1 MTKNKI
7 VLISLAV
14 ALVALVIV
22 YFLVVAPLLND
33 ELEPPVP
40 QDGEGIYNNR
50 LTVYT
55 PIETDNILS
64 IHIKND
70 KSEHEFVRQRND
82 KNEVKTVIK
91 GYENLS
97 FDESIYTYLLSF
109 AASPLSADNEPY
121 RNLTDEQMREYGVTA
136 DTCQSTMTVYYK
148 DANGQEQKHVL
159 RIGFSTFTASPTY
172 YVALDGRNSV
182 YRFSGAVEGA
192 VLYSICDYIQP
203 VIYVGYQNSSVAMID
218 ITSFSI
224 TKGYIND
231 PTSLKPII
239 FLTGKPS
246 VSSIDGTESTSY
258 TAHVM
263 DANGNIIKST
273 AADSD
278 YVINA
283 IDLFYTSFLGD
294 VVVAIDPDK
303 ATLDKYGLGDDD
315 FRYIINARD
324 KKGDEVHTFFISA
337 PITDAETEEVYY
349 YTLASQAGVPLL
361 IRVPEQAFIPQNQFK
376 DMESTV
382 FDEDSVLNWAA
393 TNTVGAGLAEGI
405 KPDEQ
410 YSGVKSVTVKAPIGT
425 WKDGKLQNDGGMFQ
439 DTYYTNYVHDAT
451 KNLDILMITS
461 QNGSYKD
468 ERVATGKEFNKF
480 YYMLIAHPIPS
491 RFNNMTETEIAE
503 KATEDNL
510 LFTLYVELNDGRVQL
525 LEYYQISSEYVMMRN
540 TMGETVNGSIV
551 MGETKTIFDTTRGQ
565 VIDYLQDSLIKLV
578 TGVKID
584 A

>member
-14 ALVALVIV
+14 ALVALVVV

-33 ELEPPVP
+33 EVEPPVP
-40 QDGEGIYNNR
+40 VDGEGIFNNR
-50 LTVYT
+50 LTVYA
-55 PIETDNILS
+55 PIETENILS

-70 KSEHEFVRQRND
+70 KSEHEFVRKKNE
-82 KNEVKTVIK
+82 KNEVTTVIK
-91 GYENLS
+91 GYEKLS

-109 AASPLSADNEPY
+109 ATAPLSADNEPY
-121 RNLTDEQMREYGVTA
+121 RNLTDEQMKEYGVTA

-172 YVALDGRNSV
+172 YVALEGRNSV

-203 VIYVGYQNSSVAMID
+203 VVYVGYQSSSEAMID

-224 TKGYIND
+224 TKGYLND
-231 PTSLKPII
+231 SSSLKPII

-246 VSSIDGTESTSY
+246 VSAVDGTESTEY

-263 DANGNIIKST
+263 DGNGNIIKST
-273 AADSD
+273 AADAD
-278 YVINA
+278 YVVNA

-294 VVVAIDPDK
+294 LVVALDPDD
-303 ATLDKYGLGDDD
+303 ATLDKYGLGDGD
-315 FRYIINARD
+315 FRYIIDARD
-324 KKGDEVHTFFISA
+324 KKGDVVHTFFISA

-361 IRVPEQAFIPQNQFK
+361 IRIPEQALIPQNQFK

-382 FDEDSVLNWAA
+382 FNEESVLNWAA
-393 TNTVGAGLAEGI
+393 TNTVGAGLSEGI

-439 DTYYTNYVHDAT
+439 DTYYTVYKHNAT
-451 KNLDILMITS
+451 TNQDILMITS

-468 ERVATGKEFNKF
+468 ERWTTGKEFNKF

-491 RFNNMTETEIAE
+491 RFNSMTEAEIAE
-503 KATEDNL
+503 KATDKNL
-510 LFTLYVELNDGRVQL
+510 LFTLYVELNNGKVQL
-525 LEYYQISSEYVMMRN
+525 LEYYQISPEYVMMRN
-540 TMGETVNGSIV
+540 TMGETVDGAIV
-551 MGETKTIFDTTRGQ
+551 MGETKTVFDTTRGQ
-565 VIDYLQDSLIKLV
+565 VIDYLQDSLIKLI
-578 TGVKID
+578 TGVKIET
-584 A
+584 

>member
-22 YFLVVAPLLND
+22 YFLVVAPLLKD
-33 ELEPPVP
+33 EVEPPVP
-40 QDGEGIYNNR
+40 VDGEGIFNNR
-50 LTVYT
+50 LTVYA
-55 PIETDNILS
+55 PIETENILS
-64 IHIKND
+64 IHIKNG
-70 KSEHEFVRQRND
+70 KSEHEFVRKKNE
-82 KNEVKTVIK
+82 KNEVTTVIK
-91 GYENLS
+91 GYEKLS

-109 AASPLSADNEPY
+109 ASAPLSADNEPY

-172 YVALDGRNSV
+172 YVALEGRNSV

-203 VIYVGYQNSSVAMID
+203 VVYVGYQSSSEAMID

-224 TKGYIND
+224 TKGYLND
-231 PTSLKPII
+231 SSSLKPII

-246 VSSIDGTESTSY
+246 VSAVDGTESTEY

-263 DANGNIIKST
+263 DGNGNIIKST
-273 AADSD
+273 AADAD
-278 YVINA
+278 YVVNA

-294 VVVAIDPDK
+294 LVVALDPDD
-303 ATLDKYGLGDDD
+303 ATLDEYGLGDDD
-315 FRYIINARD
+315 FRYIVDARD
-324 KKGDEVHTFFISA
+324 KKGDVVHTFFISA

-361 IRVPEQAFIPQNQFK
+361 IRIPEQALIPQNQFK

-382 FDEDSVLNWAA
+382 FNEESVLNWAA
-393 TNTVGAGLAEGI
+393 TNTVGAGLSEGI

-439 DTYYTNYVHDAT
+439 DTYYTVYKHNAT
-451 KNLDILMITS
+451 TNQDILMITS

-468 ERVATGKEFNKF
+468 ERWTTGKEFNKF

-491 RFNNMTETEIAE
+491 RFNSMTEAEIAE
-503 KATEDNL
+503 KATDKNL
-510 LFTLYVELNDGRVQL
+510 LFTLYVELNNGKVQL
-525 LEYYQISSEYVMMRN
+525 LEYYQISPEYVMMRN
-540 TMGETVNGSIV
+540 TTGETVDGAIV
-551 MGETKTIFDTTRGQ
+551 MGETKTVFDTTRGQ
-565 VIDYLQDSLIKLV
+565 VIDYLQDSLIKLI
-578 TGVKID
+578 TGVKIET
-584 A
+584 